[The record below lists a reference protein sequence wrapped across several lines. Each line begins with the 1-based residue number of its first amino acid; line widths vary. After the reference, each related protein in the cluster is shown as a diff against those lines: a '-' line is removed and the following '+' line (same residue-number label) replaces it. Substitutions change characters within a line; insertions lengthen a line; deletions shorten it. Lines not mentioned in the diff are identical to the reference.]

1 MPVTAHP
8 QEPHRNETDYSGAL
22 LRWKER
28 LRRRF
33 KPVVQV
39 GWNIAAF
46 IFGGRIQEAR
56 DIALFNDHEA
66 GLAYMRKHHKEVR
79 AKVEEMLNYP
89 R

>member
-1 MPVTAHP
+1 M
-8 QEPHRNETDYSGAL
+8 
-22 LRWKER
+22 
-28 LRRRF
+28 RRRF

-66 GLAYMRKHHKEVR
+66 AVAHAIKHEKEINAMIR
-79 AKVEEMLNYP
+79 EILKHAP

>member
-1 MPVTAHP
+1 M
-8 QEPHRNETDYSGAL
+8 
-22 LRWKER
+22 
-28 LRRRF
+28 
-33 KPVVQV
+33 
-39 GWNIAAF
+39 AAF

-89 R
+89 H

>member
-1 MPVTAHP
+1 MTAHP
-8 QEPHRNETDYSGAL
+8 REPHRNETDFSGTL

-46 IFGGRIQEAR
+46 IFGGRIQEVR

-66 GLAYMRKHHKEVR
+66 AVAHAIKHEKEINAMIR
-79 AKVEEMLNYP
+79 EMLKHAP